1 MSSNLRFGDTVRI
14 DEDFPIYGGKVG
26 TIVNRS
32 TAPVNIWGES
42 VIANLEWGRTSW
54 QSRRYVRLK
63 GSGQIVMIGVELLI
77 KERI

>member
-32 TAPVNIWGES
+32 TPPKDHYGDPIV
-42 VIANLEWGRTSW
+42 ANLEWGIPT
-54 QSRRYVRLK
+54 RYVRLK
-63 GSGQIVMIGVELLI
+63 GSGEVVMIGAYNLI